1 MSIDSK
7 TEKELNKMSYITVK
21 NFGEDRFEEKKSEF
35 IGYAK
40 RVENEEEAKSFIS
53 EIKNMHKQAR
63 HNCSAYIIGSNMNIQ
78 RYSDD
83 GEPQGTAG
91 IPILEVMKKSGVTD
105 CAVVVTRYFGGILL
119 GTGGLTRA
127 YTKGASIAIKAAG
140 IVEKVE
146 GLKLSFEMEYDLFGK
161 IQYICGQNSWHIED
175 IEYTNKV
182 IVHLL
187 SEKTIANSI
196 ESEVVEAANGKVIV
210 RKSDEGIYFK
220 EGNRLYSEI

>member
-1 MSIDSK
+1 
-7 TEKELNKMSYITVK
+7 MSYITIR

-40 RVENEEEAKSFIS
+40 RVENEDEAKAFIN

-63 HNCSAYIIGSNMNIQ
+63 HNCSAYLIGKNQNIQ

-91 IPILEVMKKSGVTD
+91 IPILEVMKKSRITD

-140 IVEKVE
+140 IIEKVE
-146 GLKLSFEMEYDLFGK
+146 GLKLSFEIDYDLFGK
-161 IQYICGQNSWHIED
+161 IQHICGRNSWHIENT
-175 IEYTNKV
+175 EYTDKV
-182 IVHLL
+182 IIHILA
-187 SEKTIANSI
+187 EKTTSEGI
-196 ESEVVEAANGKVIV
+196 ENEIIEATNGKVIV

-220 EGNRLYSEI
+220 EKNRMYTEI

>member
-1 MSIDSK
+1 
-7 TEKELNKMSYITVK
+7 MSYITIK
-21 NFGEDRFEEKKSEF
+21 DFGEDRFEEKKSEF

-40 RVENEEEAKSFIS
+40 RVENEEEAKAFVN

-91 IPILEVMKKSGVTD
+91 IPILEVMKKSRVTD

-127 YTKGASIAIKAAG
+127 YTRGASIAIKDAG

-146 GLKLSFEMEYDLFGK
+146 GLKLSFEIEYDLFGK
-161 IQYICGQNSWHIED
+161 VQHLCGQNSWHIED
-175 IEYTNKV
+175 TEYSDKV
-182 IVHLL
+182 IVHILCEKSI
-187 SEKTIANSI
+187 SETIENEI
-196 ESEVVEAANGKVIV
+196 VEVTNGKVIV
-210 RKSDEGIYFK
+210 RKSAEGIYFK
-220 EGNRLYSEI
+220 EGNRLYLQL

>member
-1 MSIDSK
+1 
-7 TEKELNKMSYITVK
+7 MSYITIK
-21 NFGEDRFEEKKSEF
+21 DFGEDRFEEKKSEF

-40 RVENEEEAKSFIS
+40 RVENEEEAKAFIS

-63 HNCSAYIIGSNMNIQ
+63 HNCSAYIIGQNMNIQ

-91 IPILEVMKKSGVTD
+91 IPILEVMKKSRITD

-119 GTGGLTRA
+119 GAGGLTRA

-140 IVEKVE
+140 VVEKVE

-161 IQYICGQNSWHIED
+161 VQHLCGQNSWHIED
-175 IEYTNKV
+175 TEYSDKVVVHILCEQSISEMIENE
-182 IVHLL
+182 IV
-187 SEKTIANSI
+187 
-196 ESEVVEAANGKVIV
+196 EVTNGKVII
-210 RKSDEGIYFK
+210 RKSEKGIYFR
-220 EGNRLYSEI
+220 EGNRLYLKI